1 MFTPYDDGIP
11 IGDREGEHLHM
22 ERGRYDAWAYTVI
35 AFVGQIAFLGATL
48 GWLIAKPVAW
58 AIDGVADNPDT
69 ATTTMW
75 IVAGVI
81 GLAAAWLTFRDRW
94 RVNEAFSSRWCSG
107 LANLSM
113 LYVPVFAFVYA
124 NVRAIGKLRGR

>member
-1 MFTPYDDGIP
+1 MYDDMP

-35 AFVGQIAFLGATL
+35 AFVAQIAFLGATV
-48 GWLIAKPVAW
+48 GWLVGKTVAW
-58 AIDGVADNPDT
+58 AVAGVADDPQT
-69 ATTTMW
+69 ARTALLVAAG
-75 IVAGVI
+75 IV
-81 GLAAAWLTFRDRW
+81 GLVGAWGTFRDRW
-94 RVNEAFSSRWCSG
+94 RVNEAFASRFCSG

-113 LYVPVFAFVYA
+113 LYVPIVAFVYA